1 MVRADKPIVA
11 RGYQHSHPT
20 GRLNLNA
27 KAWRRL
33 RKVYADQPI
42 SAAVNQKNHFAG
54 LWLSILERMTISL
67 SKSPVEPFHLPLL
80 FIIGHWRSGTTFLHE
95 LLCSDP
101 QFNFPTTYACM
112 NPQVFPL
119 TESAVLQRSAA
130 RTTVRPMDKMSVSLA
145 SPQEDEFALL
155 ALAAPSPYEGLLF
168 PRVLERSMAMADPE
182 DLPESQKQE
191 WIRIFTQFL
200 AHVAARKP
208 GRAVVLKSP
217 THSYRV
223 RLLSRLFPNARFI
236 HIVRNPIEV
245 YQSTIN
251 MWTRLFSHYA
261 LTDLPDDN
269 ALTTQVISN
278 WIRME
283 KKLDTAIPQLG
294 AENYVRVTYE
304 DLVAH
309 PLKELEAIYCKLKL
323 KTFDAA
329 VPHVRRYVVTRAH
342 FEKNQFKLAAYQANE
357 IFNAWRPIFQKYGYP
372 EPSPSG

>member
-1 MVRADKPIVA
+1 MVRTHKSIVA
-11 RGYQHSHPT
+11 KGTRHGHPT

-33 RKVYADQPI
+33 REVYADQPI
-42 SAAVNQKNHFAG
+42 SSAVDLKSRFAG
-54 LWLSILERMTISL
+54 LWLSTLERVTNSL
-67 SKSPVEPFHLPLL
+67 SKSPVQPFDLL
-80 FIIGHWRSGTTFLHE
+80 FVIGHWRSGTTFLHE

-119 TESAVLQRSAA
+119 TEAAVLQRSAA

-155 ALAAPSPYEGLLF
+155 ALAAPSPYECLLF
-168 PRVLERSMAMADPE
+168 PCVLERSMAVADPE

-251 MWTRLFSHYA
+251 MWTRLFLHYA
-261 LTDLPDDN
+261 LTGLPDDN
-269 ALTTQVISN
+269 ALTTQVIAN
-278 WIRME
+278 WIRLE
-283 KKLDTAIPQLG
+283 EKLDTAVPQLG

-309 PLKELEAIYCKLKL
+309 PLKELESIYRKLKL
-323 KTFDAA
+323 KNFDAA
-329 VPHVRRYVVTRAH
+329 VPHVQRYLDARAH
-342 FEKNQFKLAAYQANE
+342 FEKNRFKLAANQSHD
-357 IFNAWRPIFQKYGYP
+357 IFNAWCPIFQKYGYP
-372 EPSPSG
+372 GPRVA